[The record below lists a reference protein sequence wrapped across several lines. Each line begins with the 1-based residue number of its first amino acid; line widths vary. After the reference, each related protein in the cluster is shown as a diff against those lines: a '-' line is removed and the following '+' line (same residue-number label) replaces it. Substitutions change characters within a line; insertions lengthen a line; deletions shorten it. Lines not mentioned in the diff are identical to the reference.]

1 MTIPK
6 IADYSLA
13 QAAKLPNN
21 RVDWEVDPDKAVLLI
36 HDMQNYFVDFY
47 GEDSVLVQQLIHQI
61 QQLKRWANS
70 HDVPIVYTAQPG
82 NQCAQERAL
91 LTDFWGPGLKASALV
106 TDIVPALTP
115 QTNDIQYTKWRYSAF
130 KRSPLEHYMKTY
142 NRDQLVICGIYAHI
156 GILSTALEGFMLDIK
171 PFVVADAVADF
182 SLEEQQMALNF
193 IAGRC
198 GRVVACQEVVRKP
211 SNGFELEQLKQDI
224 ADSLMLDPS
233 LIDVDEN
240 LMYLGLDS
248 IRMMTLVDKWQSAG
262 APINF
267 SDLAESTTLSEWHR
281 IIASKLAQPVKDL
294 EYA

>member
-1 MTIPK
+1 
-6 IADYSLA
+6 
-13 QAAKLPNN
+13 
-21 RVDWEVDPDKAVLLI
+21 
-36 HDMQNYFVDFY
+36 
-47 GEDSVLVQQLIHQI
+47 
-61 QQLKRWANS
+61 
-70 HDVPIVYTAQPG
+70 
-82 NQCAQERAL
+82 
-91 LTDFWGPGLKASALV
+91 
-106 TDIVPALTP
+106 
-115 QTNDIQYTKWRYSAF
+115 
-130 KRSPLEHYMKTY
+130 
-142 NRDQLVICGIYAHI
+142 
-156 GILSTALEGFMLDIK
+156 
-171 PFVVADAVADF
+171 
-182 SLEEQQMALNF
+182 
-193 IAGRC
+193 
-198 GRVVACQEVVRKP
+198 VRKP